1 MYQMKFLLIIPA
13 YNEENNILAVARK
26 IERAGYDYIIIID
39 GATDN
44 TYGVCRDNNLNY
56 VRLPINMGI
65 GGAVQTGHMYALEHG
80 YDVDIQ
86 IDGDGQHDIAYVPKL
101 LEAIE
106 DGADI
111 AIGSRFVE
119 QSDGFQSTAA
129 RRIGI
134 NWLKNCIRHETGM
147 TITDS
152 TSGFRASNRRA
163 IKLFA
168 SDYPAD
174 YPEPESIVMAYNHGL
189 SIKEVPVKMHERQG
203 GKSSIDFRRSI
214 YYMIKVTLAI
224 WIEGHRGMKG
234 EQA

>member
-1 MYQMKFLLIIPA
+1 
-13 YNEENNILAVARK
+13 
-26 IERAGYDYIIIID
+26 
-39 GATDN
+39 
-44 TYGVCRDNNLNY
+44 VCRDNNLNY

-203 GKSSIDFRRSI
+203 GKSSINFRRSI